1 MFCIWLIILTTDPYK
16 LKSYN
21 IMCNKISIHLVNNI
35 SFIYLR
41 YKLFFVVKNLIIL
54 MNEPRKNLRVKKL
67 VHIKISKEKSPRT
80 KRKDDSGFHE
90 KPCRATTDMKQFL
103 QERGE
108 SK

>member
-1 MFCIWLIILTTDPYK
+1 
-16 LKSYN
+16 
-21 IMCNKISIHLVNNI
+21 
-35 SFIYLR
+35 
-41 YKLFFVVKNLIIL
+41 

-67 VHIKISKEKSPRT
+67 IHIKISKEKSPRT